1 VSSRAPFGATR
12 QSAAAPEFSLALAG
26 TVIKARYRVNAVAS
40 VNRDVVVYS
49 AEDLRH
55 GRPIALKVLRDEF
68 AADAAFVAAVRNQA
82 GALTASAH
90 VLRGVQRVF
99 EFGVT
104 ETGQFFIALEWAE
117 GATLR
122 EVLGSG
128 GALAEAT
135 ALRVAILVG
144 EALEALHHDRL
155 FHGHLGLDSVLMVTD
170 GERIRLVGAELAAAY
185 RTPMGLR
192 LGDGFALAYR
202 APEQMHGGETT
213 AASDVYA
220 LGMLLH
226 DLLTS
231 GRTGKAADGAAAPP
245 LSPALERIIANALE
259 ARPDRRYPDISV
271 MVNDIWG
278 ATAVLPEPESRTRS
292 VKARGNPRRRVRRRR
307 PPFALRITAAA
318 ATACVVAA
326 VVWVTGFERIASQLA
341 QLYSRVAPPP
351 VTAVPVHQDSAPAA
365 VAPASVTG
373 STDQTPARPDVR
385 TVTDEPAAKRPPG
398 TAAPALAPAAER
410 QLPASV
416 VERVRSIGDP
426 RPAAESGASSQI
438 RSLGDPRALEPR
450 RAEPRAAVET
460 KPSIDA
466 RRPAES
472 RARGESTTPLAP
484 RTPVEPRARVEPR
497 AAAAS
502 QAPVEPRVT
511 SESPAPA
518 ERTDRDVGDGSA
530 IIDWLLKDRR

>member
-1 VSSRAPFGATR
+1 
-12 QSAAAPEFSLALAG
+12 
-26 TVIKARYRVNAVAS
+26 
-40 VNRDVVVYS
+40 
-49 AEDLRH
+49 
-55 GRPIALKVLRDEF
+55 
-68 AADAAFVAAVRNQA
+68 
-82 GALTASAH
+82 
-90 VLRGVQRVF
+90 
-99 EFGVT
+99 
-104 ETGQFFIALEWAE
+104 
-117 GATLR
+117 
-122 EVLGSG
+122 
-128 GALAEAT
+128 
-135 ALRVAILVG
+135 
-144 EALEALHHDRL
+144 
-155 FHGHLGLDSVLMVTD
+155 
-170 GERIRLVGAELAAAY
+170 
-185 RTPMGLR
+185 
-192 LGDGFALAYR
+192 
-202 APEQMHGGETT
+202 
-213 AASDVYA
+213 
-220 LGMLLH
+220 
-226 DLLTS
+226 
-231 GRTGKAADGAAAPP
+231 
-245 LSPALERIIANALE
+245 
-259 ARPDRRYPDISV
+259 

-341 QLYSRVAPPP
+341 QLYGRVAPPP

-373 STDQTPARPDVR
+373 STDQTPARADVR
-385 TVTDEPAAKRPPG
+385 TVNDEPAAKRS
-398 TAAPALAPAAER
+398 TPALAPAAER
-410 QLPASV
+410 QLPAPV
-416 VERVRSIGDP
+416 VERARSIGDP
-426 RPAAESGASSQI
+426 RPAAESGAPSQI

-450 RAEPRAAVET
+450 PAEPRAAVEP